1 MSTSLDTPTSAAGSW
16 DRFRVLLDEHRA
28 DCVRQREEALAEC
41 AQSVPDPVAQ
51 RRSADLQVT
60 IDEIDAALARI
71 AVGTYGRC
79 HRLPDGDPGGAAGAA
94 PVRGHVRLLHGCPLT
109 CPHVV
114 VRRPRHGPAR
124 RATSPSSVPGWSGR
138 PPPGSCGRA
147 AHESPCTSGTG
158 SRRGLVGNAG
168 RLTRP
173 WWRRCPGPPF
183 DPLR

>member
-79 HRLPDGDPGGAAGAA
+79 TGCQTEIPEERLELRPFAGTCVSCTGA
-94 PVRGHVRLLHGCPLT
+94 R
-109 CPHVV
+109 
-114 VRRPRHGPAR
+114 
-124 RATSPSSVPGWSGR
+124 
-138 PPPGSCGRA
+138 
-147 AHESPCTSGTG
+147 
-158 SRRGLVGNAG
+158 
-168 RLTRP
+168 
-173 WWRRCPGPPF
+173 
-183 DPLR
+183 